1 MLKSHRDRYAHQ
13 SVEQYQQND
22 RICHFAGLGNAC
34 IYSQWGKF
42 QPQQQQVDGC
52 SAQQSPQMLNFLFLR
67 TMDTGPGGG
76 RTADIMLSLHLPR
89 LQHSTHAVQ
98 KASHIPF
105 LDESGLFCL
114 EPLKAN
120 QSLHHLYSAAPG
132 CSTALGAVLSHQRLR
147 DFPVSPSR

>member
-1 MLKSHRDRYAHQ
+1 MPINRLSNIDRMTESAILQ
-13 SVEQYQQND
+13 
-22 RICHFAGLGNAC
+22 AC

-52 SAQQSPQMLNFLFLR
+52 NAQSPQMLNFLFLQ
-67 TMDTGPGGG
+67 TMDTGAG

-120 QSLHHLYSAAPG
+120 QSLHRLYAAAPG
-132 CSTALGAVLSHQRLR
+132 CSTA
-147 DFPVSPSR
+147 